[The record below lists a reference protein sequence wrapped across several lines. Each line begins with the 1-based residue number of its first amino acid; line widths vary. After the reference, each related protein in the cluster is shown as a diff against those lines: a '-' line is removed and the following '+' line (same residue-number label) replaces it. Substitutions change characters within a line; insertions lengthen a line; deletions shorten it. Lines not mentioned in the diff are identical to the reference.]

1 MSRLG
6 DQIHTLRVQKGL
18 DRKKIAKK
26 AGIADKF
33 LQEVEEGRRIPTDEQ
48 AARILS
54 LLGEKGDLSEAFTPV
69 VEESTPPVRPVAKP
83 KPAKPAA
90 QRPSLAQPNE
100 QWNHALA
107 GLMQDVPVLNIRGEQ
122 VAKRTLVLEKG
133 KIQGFDAG
141 SVLYLKMPDDSLRA
155 LGIHEGDTLFM
166 VRESALRV
174 GTIAW
179 VRAGSQNLI
188 GTVEKI
194 VGGYKVGPTALENGT
209 FKMIARAIFAQI
221 RLP

>member
-69 VEESTPPVRPVAKP
+69 AEESTPPVRP
-83 KPAKPAA
+83 
-90 QRPSLAQPNE
+90 SLP
-100 QWNHALA
+100 
-107 GLMQDVPVLNIRGEQ
+107 R
-122 VAKRTLVLEKG
+122 
-133 KIQGFDAG
+133 
-141 SVLYLKMPDDSLRA
+141 
-155 LGIHEGDTLFM
+155 
-166 VRESALRV
+166 SAPPWRSPTSS
-174 GTIAW
+174 GTTPW
-179 VRAGSQNLI
+179 PG
-188 GTVEKI
+188 
-194 VGGYKVGPTALENGT
+194 
-209 FKMIARAIFAQI
+209 
-221 RLP
+221 

>member
-69 VEESTPPVRPVAKP
+69 AEESTPPDNAHNTDFSPTFSRMALIDCSTKADIFQSPV
-83 KPAKPAA
+83 
-90 QRPSLAQPNE
+90 QP
-100 QWNHALA
+100 Q
-107 GLMQDVPVLNIRGEQ
+107 
-122 VAKRTLVLEKG
+122 TL
-133 KIQGFDAG
+133 
-141 SVLYLKMPDDSLRA
+141 
-155 LGIHEGDTLFM
+155 
-166 VRESALRV
+166 
-174 GTIAW
+174 
-179 VRAGSQNLI
+179 
-188 GTVEKI
+188 
-194 VGGYKVGPTALENGT
+194 
-209 FKMIARAIFAQI
+209 
-221 RLP
+221 